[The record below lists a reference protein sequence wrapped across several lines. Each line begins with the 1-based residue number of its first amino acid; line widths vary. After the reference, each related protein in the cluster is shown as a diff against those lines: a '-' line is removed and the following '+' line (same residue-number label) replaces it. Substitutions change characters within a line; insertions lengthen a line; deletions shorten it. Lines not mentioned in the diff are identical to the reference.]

1 MLNKINIT
9 IKNLFYHETWNTMV
23 IKNKGEHIFPENTLE
38 ILSNTKAQPLNKKY
52 TFQADPFII
61 DKDNHLYIFYEA
73 FSFRNSKG
81 ILRCRILNSDMLEI
95 SDVKLKGFDDLHCH
109 LSFPFLFHLGGKLF
123 MIPESSERKE
133 IILFQSVDFPARW
146 EKVKVLV
153 SDMAVTDN
161 VIFELEGIYYL
172 VSTTMDYEMTIHTA
186 DNIFGE
192 WKMISP
198 TLDVCN
204 YHHRSAGTPYSI
216 NNKTYIFTQEC
227 NPNEYGKSIYIK
239 ELIKLT
245 SQDYEEKL
253 IGKIN
258 PNINNS
264 DGIHTINFTDNYIV
278 YDTKRLIF
286 SLLSPLKKLSY
297 KIMVKYRNRRFT

>member
-109 LSFPFLFHLGGKLF
+109 LSFPFLFHLDGKLF

-172 VSTTMDYEMTIHTA
+172 VSTTMDYEMIIHTA

-239 ELIKLT
+239 ELTKLT